1 MYNKFSN
8 QAVKAAHEA
17 FVAYLESNNLVFHIG
32 RHLYLQGT
40 LEQRSVFL
48 PMDTLD
54 YLKRKGALSGIGS
67 DESKKID
74 QLYEYGYLQA
84 ANLHRA
90 SSGTEEFEDF
100 ASAYMWATNRTDP
113 CTFDEEFKFIFHG
126 DNSPYYHLTFCAY
139 HFPRM
144 GYPLFLAVE
153 LCNDFQEYTEDYG
166 LPAYWFEY
174 PLAVKHTLW
183 GRRYTARCLS
193 DIARNDY
200 VPEDMSSFLTRN

>member
-1 MYNKFSN
+1 MYNKFSHR
-8 QAVKAAHEA
+8 AVKAAHEA
-17 FVAYLESNNLVFHIG
+17 FVTYLESNKLVFQIG
-32 RHLYLQGT
+32 RHQHLPGKI
-40 LEQRSVFL
+40 EERAIFL
-48 PMDTLD
+48 PLDTMD

-67 DESKKID
+67 DESTKID
-74 QLYEYGYLQA
+74 QMYEHGYLQA

-126 DNSPYYHLTFCAY
+126 DNSPYYKLAFCAY

-144 GYPLFLAVE
+144 YYPLFLTVE
-153 LCNDFQEYTEDYG
+153 LGNEFREYIEDYS
-166 LPAYWFEY
+166 LPAYWYEY
-174 PLAVKHTLW
+174 PYAVRHTLW
-183 GRRYTARCLS
+183 GRRYTDRCVMRMALDDS
-193 DIARNDY
+193 